1 MLLLSDEQ
9 PAPMSAS
16 SVSEYELPNNQE
28 KQLVHA
34 ASFEKDIE
42 EDVEDDVE
50 DDVTPDD
57 DEQQSACDRSD
68 SIRSKNGLKDCLKET
83 FKNVTGKTGSKV
95 IVCFT

>member
-42 EDVEDDVE
+42 EDVEDDV
-50 DDVTPDD
+50 TPDDD

-83 FKNVTGKTGSKV
+83 FKNATGKTGSKV